1 MALIEPEERKKR
13 IANKGK
19 YFKQLH
25 ITSADSLPK

>member
-25 ITSADSLPK
+25 ITDAEMI